1 MCVGESMKEQRAR
14 VFQREKRE
22 KKDRVRDI
30 QKEEGDF
37 VGETQTATENKNL
50 KELFP
55 LQTRQTDRER
65 EERFDTFFAFDDDDG
80 DDDEELLLRRRRSTP
95 SNKNFSEPPPPPP
108 TGTQQQEY

>member
-55 LQTRQTDRER
+55 PPNQTDRQRER
-65 EERFDTFFAFDDDDG
+65 REI
-80 DDDEELLLRRRRSTP
+80 
-95 SNKNFSEPPPPPP
+95 
-108 TGTQQQEY
+108 

>member
-1 MCVGESMKEQRAR
+1 MKEQRVR

-30 QKEEGDF
+30 QKEEG
-37 VGETQTATENKNL
+37 ETLWERHKQPQKI
-50 KELFP
+50 KISKSFFP